1 LGGCDLRR
9 SLFLTPQAL
18 PVAFS
23 GSQTLYSLSLGP
35 PSRVLTSCQPSFHF
49 SHSCLANRGQLLALL
64 SLASMG
70 EPILPSP
77 GSWGHMHS
85 CWILGASGA
94 SAGRRVSV
102 CVCVWGGVLRY
113 CSKGTRGTQP
123 YPQCLLGHSHR
134 SVLRPALSQGH

>member
-102 CVCVWGGVLRY
+102 CVCVWGV
-113 CSKGTRGTQP
+113 SSDTVARGQE
-123 YPQCLLGHSHR
+123 
-134 SVLRPALSQGH
+134 ALSPTLNACLVTPIGAY